1 MVPLASL
8 NNNSMIILIE
18 LYTLAF
24 LQVKKEKYEYLC
36 DSDTKYYSLKNYLF
50 LISIKSNYN
59 IIPYLKSKYVNTPS
73 KLEIFCAN
81 TFLIFCKMM

>member
-1 MVPLASL
+1 MSFLVTLASL

-24 LQVKKEKYEYLC
+24 LQVKKEKHEYLC

-50 LISIKSNYN
+50 LIPIKSNYN
-59 IIPYLKSKYVNTPS
+59 IISYLKSK
-73 KLEIFCAN
+73 
-81 TFLIFCKMM
+81 

>member
-1 MVPLASL
+1 MSFLVPLASL

-24 LQVKKEKYEYLC
+24 LQVKKEKHEYLC

-50 LISIKSNYN
+50 LIPIKSNYN
-59 IIPYLKSKYVNTPS
+59 IISYLKSKYVNAAS
-73 KLEIFCAN
+73 K
-81 TFLIFCKMM
+81 